1 MKKAPKDFPEPLN
14 RKKRKLEV
22 LEVAPPPPP
31 KILTKEEI
39 QAQAK
44 RDRQV
49 LNVLKLQIQ
58 PIMDQIHKKY
68 KKFRVPVIPQHNFQ
82 YLLDEVDP
90 NFVRPDI
97 AQFRPF
103 EYGEDKDGVRGLLE
117 SATGKFYYNLDTTT
131 IEERLSNGF
140 YCRPVDFYNDIHT
153 LVKDAKQIGDKD
165 RLLKA
170 QELFTNVEVDLAA
183 FETNP
188 AFADCENIY
197 RRSLQRAKV
206 KEEKLKKRQAEEELT
221 FDPIVRS
228 DLVSNGFGSDD
239 HASGSLILGDIVP
252 GRRPVAHTASG
263 LSNGFSASDGHAS
276 NGTSVPSRAG
286 EDTQMGGTDEQGVSQ
301 GMQPSHHPS
310 MTSGQ
315 SGTRPNTQPSQ
326 VSFFQEI
333 SHDTPVKDLTNYAST
348 TTSGKKTSDGWS
360 TQATNG
366 ISNLNSSSPVERAGD
381 SQLPDTQ
388 RNTQTDTSS
397 EEWVH
402 SQAHAL
408 ARGTLGHT
416 LTSQTPSSGSQNS
429 QIPAVPPFNS
439 GPRMPSSKSHPS
451 FANLLNDSPVEPTSS
466 QASSQKDLI
475 LDDSF
480 AEELLNRL
488 VGRSS
493 GCSIEQLEQINRE
506 LMETLW
512 KMRGEYNRNLVA
524 GALIKVFNET
534 ITDIE
539 EMQKVLNPSQE
550 LDSQLE

>member
-1 MKKAPKDFPEPLN
+1 MN

-31 KILTKEEI
+31 KIFTKEEI
-39 QAQAK
+39 EAQRK
-44 RDRQV
+44 RDHQV

-58 PIMDQIHKKY
+58 PIMDQIQKKY
-68 KKFRVPVIPQHNFQ
+68 RKFRLPVIPPHHIQ

-97 AQFRPF
+97 SQFRPY
-103 EYGEDKDGVRGLLE
+103 EIGKDKDGASGLIE
-117 SATGKFYYNLDTTT
+117 TTSGKFFYNLDTTT

-140 YCRPVDFYNDIHT
+140 YARPVDFLHDIQT
-153 LVKDAKQIGDKD
+153 LVKDAKNSGDRD
-165 RLLKA
+165 RTLKA
-170 QELFTNVEVDLAA
+170 KDLLANVEVDIAGL
-183 FETNP
+183 ETNP
-188 AFADCENIY
+188 MLADCENVY
-197 RRSLQRAKV
+197 RRQLQRTKER
-206 KEEKLKKRQAEEELT
+206 EEKLKKRQAEEELT

-228 DLVSNGFGSDD
+228 DIVSNGFGADEQ
-239 HASGSLILGDIVP
+239 ASGPLVLGEIVP
-252 GRRPVAHTASG
+252 GRRPLGHTPSG
-263 LSNGFSASDGHAS
+263 LSNGFSVSDAHAS

-286 EDTQMGGTDEQGVSQ
+286 DDTQMGGTDEQGGSQ
-301 GMQPSHHPS
+301 AMHPPHPS

-333 SHDTPVKDLTNYAST
+333 PHDTPVKDITNYAST

-366 ISNLNSSSPVERAGD
+366 VSNLNSSSPVERGGD

-388 RNTQTDTSS
+388 RNTQTDSSS

-408 ARGTLGHT
+408 ARGTLGQT
-416 LTSQTPSSGSQNS
+416 LPSQTPSSGSQNS
-429 QIPAVPPFNS
+429 QVPAVPPFNA

-475 LDDSF
+475 LDDF
-480 AEELLNRL
+480 FVEDLLKRL
-488 VGRSS
+488 VDRSS

-512 KMRGEYNRNLVA
+512 KMRGEYNRNQVA

-539 EMQKVLNPSQE
+539 EMQKVLNPSQD